1 MHRVQVHLFNII
13 TACGILFVPK
23 SPKWQGHHS
32 EPSNLLLCILLQES
46 FDLEATHYKTHQ
58 VWPEAD
64 LAKIAEAL
72 ISTIYKQGQQSDL
85 TDPNLSSSAG
95 KL

>member
-1 MHRVQVHLFNII
+1 MLRAQVLLFNII

-23 SPKWQGHHS
+23 FPKGQGHHT
-32 EPSNLLLCILLQES
+32 EPSNLLLCILLQAS

-64 LAKIAEAL
+64 LAMIAETL
-72 ISTIYKQGQQSDL
+72 ISTIYKQGQQSNL
-85 TDPNLSSSAG
+85 TDPNLSSFAG